1 MKIALSV
8 TLAVASASGTGK
20 DSILQ
25 LVEMMSSFEAKV
37 MKEGEEAQK
46 VYAEYAE
53 WCEDRSKELRNEVK
67 TAKRDV
73 QNLEATIA
81 KETSTQQVLTSQIE
95 DIAGHIA
102 SDESDLAAATKLR
115 DSEKADFKSKEAEME
130 DILDTLGRAISIIER
145 EMSKGGAAMMQLQS
159 AKSLTQ
165 VFKVMVHAQSLD
177 TADAQKLTAFVQNSN
192 DDGDDD
198 LGAPAGSVYENTSG
212 APVFD
217 VLQSLRDETNSQLD
231 EARQAEKKKANQY
244 ELLKQSLE
252 HEIEFSNKEMSEA
265 KKGVAASK
273 EAQGVAQGD
282 LEVTNKDLAQD
293 TSVLADLH
301 RECMAKSED
310 FEIQTQSR
318 AAEMKGLA
326 IAKKAI
332 QDIQLREQGRY
343 EWRSA
348 SFLQTSKGD
357 EASRK
362 VVSKLRG
369 LARKNKDSFLAQ
381 VASRMSATVTE
392 GSKAGEDVFAEL
404 KQQILANI
412 QQLEDEEAADYTHK
426 VYCDENLAESEAKV
440 ADKKSEIEKHTA
452 KIDKHV
458 SNSARVKSEVATL
471 EKELA
476 TMTSEKL
483 EMDTI
488 RQKEKADYEFNI
500 AEADKSLQEI
510 KLALNVLREFYGNYA
525 KEHRGFSSSD
535 GGGQGV
541 MAMLEA
547 VESEYSTNMVK
558 MKSEE
563 EAAVREYDEA
573 SKAFEF
579 GKIEKDAAI
588 KYKTKEHIGL
598 DNYAAEETSDRAGT
612 QSELDA
618 NLDAL
623 AQLKKSC
630 TGKIMTYDLR
640 VARREQ
646 EMAELKDSLASLDA
660 LAGLSG
666 ATSFAQRAVKH
677 FRGGVLSA

>member
-1 MKIALSV
+1 MKIALSLTV
-8 TLAVASASGTGK
+8 AVVSASGTGK

-37 MKEGEEAQK
+37 MKEGEEAQN
-46 VYAEYAE
+46 VYAEFAE
-53 WCEDRSKELRNEVK
+53 WCEDRSKELRYEVK
-67 TAKRDV
+67 TAKRSV
-73 QNLEATIA
+73 QNLEAIVE
-81 KETSTQQVLTSQIE
+81 KETSTQQVLTTQIE

-102 SDESDLAAATKLR
+102 SDENDLAAATKLR
-115 DSEKADFKSKEAEME
+115 DTEKADFQSKENELV
-130 DILDTLGRAISIIER
+130 DILDTLGRAINVIER
-145 EMSKGGAAMMQLQS
+145 EMAEGGAAMMQLKS

-165 VFKVMVHAQSLD
+165 VFKAMVQASSLD

-192 DDGDDD
+192 NDGDDE
-198 LGAPAGSVYENTSG
+198 LGAPAGSVYENQSG
-212 APVFD
+212 APVFN

-231 EARQAEKKKANQY
+231 EARQAEKKKANEY
-244 ELLKQSLE
+244 ELLKQSLDDA
-252 HEIEFSNKEMSEA
+252 IKFSNKEMSEA

-273 EAQGVAQGD
+273 EAQGAAQGD

-301 RECMAKSED
+301 HECMAKSQD
-310 FEIQTQSR
+310 FEIQAQSR

-332 QDIQLREQGRY
+332 EGIQLREQGRY
-343 EWRSA
+343 DWRST
-348 SFLQTSKGD
+348 SFLQTSQAD

-362 VVSKLRG
+362 VVQKLRG
-369 LARKNKDSFLAQ
+369 LARKNKDSVLAQ
-381 VASRMSATVTE
+381 IASRMSATVSE
-392 GSKAGEDVFAEL
+392 GSKAGEDIFAEL
-404 KQQILANI
+404 KQQMMDSI
-412 QQLEDEEAADYTHK
+412 QRLEDEEAADYTHK
-426 VYCDENLAESEAKV
+426 VYCDQNLAESEVKV

-452 KIDKHV
+452 KIDKHT
-458 SNSARVKSEVATL
+458 SNSARVKAEVATL

-476 TMTSEKL
+476 TMTGQKL
-483 EMDTI
+483 EMDNI
-488 RQKEKADYEFNI
+488 RQKEKADYDFNI
-500 AEADKSLQEI
+500 AEAAKSLKEI

-525 KEHRGFSSSD
+525 KEHEGFSSSD

-563 EAAVREYDEA
+563 EAAVREYTEA
-573 SKAFEF
+573 TKAFEL
-579 GKIEKDAAI
+579 GKIEKDKAI

-612 QSELDA
+612 QAELDA

-630 TGKIMTYDLR
+630 TGPIATYEVR

-646 EMAELKDSLASLDA
+646 EMAELKDSLASLEA
-660 LAGLSG
+660 LAGSP
-666 ATSFAQRAVKH
+666 SFVQRSIKR